1 MAKTPPQK
9 SGSLNKIHADTLQR
23 IEGVMKNDSVIQT
36 EQTSILKTIA
46 HISEQERLLGV
57 ASNLQEYQI
66 NKREEES
73 LKSTHEIEK
82 DEDES
87 LKEFKILNKNV
98 KSLLDIMSDSIT
110 GGPKKLANKNT
121 EIGNPEAFDSA
132 AKLIPTSESTEADAS
147 EAKKLKKNRSA
158 ATKTLDFFDKT
169 GIVKRGSTGMFSKMY
184 GLPEVAKKEE
194 QEKYVKREQEL
205 GNERAP
211 ERLEKDFDELQIFL
225 KKQEVNKGEIE
236 RTKKELNLTDDQFG
250 KTKRGKVLLGSEGS
264 VGEMEKIAMA
274 IEKLD
279 STIGGVEKS
288 ELPTVGP
295 LPEEDATP
303 NDTPH
308 EREVELDKV
317 NQEQS
322 DLLHKIEENTRVKD
336 IPEEPKVEPIPPAE
350 VAQVPDGSGLGDAV
364 SGIGKFAAA
373 AAIPLAVGVAGAA
386 VARGAA
392 EVYSNSF
399 GEGGFDVIHALHK
412 QGIIDYNFGDSEIL
426 DWKAVE
432 QLPDDTIQKMIDAN
446 EFSEEDTKKLED
458 IIKGN
463 KMVFKPALKTES
475 DKLFNEKMKDY
486 PKQLQEDAD
495 NRNEVRDEA
504 DIEARAILKE
514 RGINPYDNVNGNGE
528 VQRVGEQQQ
537 QQVRDSLNNSFEK
550 SPVET
555 PQDLVVKPE
564 AQKASEVYNES
575 AEVAESAMKSP
586 VSNNTVVAPTTI
598 NNSTVNQQSNRT
610 PVRNEDTT
618 ARKYVSSRSSVQ

>member
-9 SGSLNKIHADTLQR
+9 SGSLNKVHADSLQR

-46 HISEQERLLGV
+46 HISEQERLLDV

-132 AKLIPTSESTEADAS
+132 AKLIPTSESIEADAS

-225 KKQEVNKGEIE
+225 KKQEDNKGEIE

-250 KTKRGKVLLGSEGS
+250 KTKRGKELLGSEGS

-350 VAQVPDGSGLGDAV
+350 VAQVPGGPELGDAV

-386 VARGAA
+386 IARGAA
-392 EVYSNSF
+392 EVFSSSF

-432 QLPDDTIQKMIDAN
+432 QLPTDTIQKMIDAD
-446 EFSEEDTKKLED
+446 EFSEEDTNILKD

-463 KMVFKPALKTES
+463 QLAEKPMTENMKNFS
-475 DKLFNEKMKDY
+475 DPGDKSVGKYVQGEGGKFTRVDDGKSAEEVKQDEKIIESGVKD
-486 PKQLQEDAD
+486 
-495 NRNEVRDEA
+495 
-504 DIEARAILKE
+504 I
-514 RGINPYDNVNGNGE
+514 
-528 VQRVGEQQQ
+528 
-537 QQVRDSLNNSFEK
+537 K
-550 SPVET
+550 SGLDYIDKPVVE
-555 PQDLVVKPE
+555 
-564 AQKASEVYNES
+564 KASNVYNES

-586 VSNNTVVAPTTI
+586 VNNNTVVAPTTV
-598 NNSTVNQQSNRT
+598 NNSTVNQQSIRMS
-610 PVRNEDTT
+610 VRNEDTT